1 MPCRSLAH
9 STRTLEELVEVP
21 WTNGVRTRVG
31 IRTVP
36 RSRTIPRFNVDV
48 LGRTMARAGVEY
60 LHLTALGRLRRARKD
75 SPNAA

>member
-1 MPCRSLAH
+1 M
-9 STRTLEELVEVP
+9 P
-21 WTNGVRTRVG
+21 WTNGVRTRVD

-48 LGRTMARAGVEY
+48 LGRTLARAGVEH